1 MPVADAAAQAQMEL
15 DLAEIDTAIQKKEA
29 DPVLQTA
36 SGDIQAV
43 EKEAGRHGWVPKD
56 LYKGDPAKW
65 KPASQYLEEGL
76 RYNRNVKRELEDL
89 KTRYAG
95 LEKTGQ
101 AFAKFHEEAM
111 ARKDTELKDAITA
124 AKRQVR
130 EATRNGDDDLVDQLE
145 DRVTLLQ
152 EERATL
158 AKQEPVVPKAAEVQQ
173 EDPVLTEWVEDGNDW
188 FREDEKLRSYAI
200 AMGQEMR
207 KAGNNVVGRKF
218 LDAVSGRMA
227 EEFPRRFAKKTP
239 SVRQNQVE
247 TSDAGGDSSSGY
259 SIHDLPAEDLA
270 LMKDFISKGWTT
282 KDKFLKNYFQ
292 PGKKSHRSA

>member
-1 MPVADAAAQAQMEL
+1 MADPIAQAKIEL
-15 DLAEIDTAIQKKEA
+15 DLAEIDTAIRSKES
-29 DPVLQTA
+29 DTIEVQA
-36 SGDIQAV
+36 SGEVQAV
-43 EKEAGRHGWVPKD
+43 EKEAGRHGWVPKES
-56 LYKGDPAKW
+56 YKGDPAKW

-101 AFAKFHEEAM
+101 AFAKFHEQAM
-111 ARKDTELKDAITA
+111 TQKDNELKEAITA
-124 AKRQVR
+124 ARRQVR

-145 DRVTLLQ
+145 DRVTLLT
-152 EERATL
+152 EERAAL
-158 AKQEPVVPKAAEVQQ
+158 AKQEPVAPKPSEVQA

-207 KAGNNVVGRKF
+207 RKGDNTTGRKF
-218 LDAVSGRMA
+218 LDSVSAHMA

-239 SVRQNQVE
+239 ATRQSQVE
-247 TSDAGGDSSSGY
+247 TSDAGGDSSTGY

-292 PGKKSHRSA
+292 AGKKSHRSA

>member
-1 MPVADAAAQAQMEL
+1 MADPTAQSQIEL
-15 DLAEIDTAIQKKEA
+15 DLAEIDTAIRTKES
-29 DPVLQTA
+29 DTIETPA
-36 SGDIQAV
+36 SGEAQAV
-43 EKEAGRHGWVPKD
+43 EKEAGRHGWVPKEA
-56 LYKGDPAKW
+56 YKGDPAKW

-101 AFAKFHEEAM
+101 AFAKYYEEAM
-111 ARKDTELKDAITA
+111 ARKDLELKDAITA

-130 EATRNGDDDLVDQLE
+130 EAARNGDDDLVDQLE

-152 EERATL
+152 EERTSL
-158 AKQEPVVPKAAEVQQ
+158 ANQETVIPKATEEAK
-173 EDPVLTEWVEDGNDW
+173 EDPVLTEWVDDGNDW

-207 KAGNNVVGRKF
+207 RKGDNTTGRKF
-218 LDAVSGRMA
+218 LDSVSARMA
-227 EEFPRRFAKKTP
+227 EEFPRRFAKKAPTT
-239 SVRQNQVE
+239 RQSQVE
-247 TSDAGGDSSSGY
+247 TSDAGGDSSTGY

-292 PGKKSHRSA
+292 AGKKSHRSA